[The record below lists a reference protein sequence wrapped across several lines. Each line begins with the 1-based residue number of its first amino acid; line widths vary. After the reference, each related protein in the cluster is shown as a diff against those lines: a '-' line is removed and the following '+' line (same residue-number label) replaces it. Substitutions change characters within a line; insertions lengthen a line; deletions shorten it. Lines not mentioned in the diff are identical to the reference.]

1 MALHGVGF
9 CGGVLAVFYGA
20 LFLAAAGPGRLR
32 TGSGYVMLAGLNAG
46 DIAAL
51 MNPQSG
57 GPHEH
62 RTDDAG

>member
-1 MALHGVGF
+1 VGF

-32 TGSGYVMLAGLNAG
+32 TGSGYVMLADLNAG

-51 MNPQSG
+51 MKP
-57 GPHEH
+57 PEWLA
-62 RTDDAG
+62 T